1 MTTYAELVYNPN
13 IDTEKAT
20 AIECNCYVG
29 VIIGHIHDKGDGVV
43 EWRYNVD
50 GDNVDESQFS
60 TFVGDFGEWLDKHQY
75 RTACWDNSTNY
86 ENVLARVEHSYLK
99 WWFGEHKDLPLV
111 KFDDFKVMVDAYLAV
126 VPADYRMHT
135 GDIDLSDVINEVG
148 MDSIDRYSIGNM
160 LTHFHGENWTW
171 KAERM
176 TIIAYKWQMDI
187 HPMAIALTPT
197 TAALM
202 RGAN

>member
-1 MTTYAELVYNPN
+1 MTTYAELKYNPN
-13 IDTEKAT
+13 IDTTKAT

-29 VIIGHIHDKGDGVV
+29 VILGYVLHKEPGVV
-43 EWRYNVD
+43 EWRYN
-50 GDNVDESQFS
+50 GDAKNVDESQYS
-60 TFVGDFGEWLDKHQY
+60 TYVEKFGKWLRANGL
-75 RTACWDNSTNY
+75 RTACWPDSTNY
-86 ENVLARVEHSYLK
+86 ENMLARLEHSYLK
-99 WWFGEHKDLPLV
+99 GWFGEHTDLPLV

-126 VPADYRMHT
+126 VPADYRMHNGEIDL
-135 GDIDLSDVINEVG
+135 GDIINEVG
-148 MDSIDRYSIGNM
+148 MDTIDRYSIGNM
-160 LTHFHGENWTW
+160 LTHFHSETWTW

-176 TIIAYKWQMDI
+176 TIIAYKWKMDI